1 MTPPA
6 RHLAAIRRPRAL
18 AVGAVAVV
26 VAVSGVTIA
35 VTHTSDDARMPSAA
49 GASSASSPAP
59 TASTTPPS
67 ATPTA
72 TPTPTRSATPTR
84 TPTRTAAPTRTTKPP
99 TSKPRTTTPGST
111 GGYGVPAG
119 TALRASG
126 SLTLSRAGQ
135 VVSGLDVTGCIT
147 VRANNVTIRN
157 TRVRGT
163 CEVIVDNRATGL
175 VLDHVEIDGRGSPST
190 LGIGHDSFTARNV
203 YVHGVGDGMR
213 ANGNVLVTGS
223 RITDLASG
231 GGSHN
236 DGIQITQGRSI
247 RIIGNVIE
255 NRHAQTSAIMIG
267 ADQGSIASVL
277 VQGNTLSGGG
287 YTLYGG
293 AEPPAGNTIS
303 GIVLSG
309 NRFSRKYFPSS
320 GAYGPLTA
328 TNDARISV
336 SGNVWA
342 DTGRPVS

>member
-1 MTPPA
+1 
-6 RHLAAIRRPRAL
+6 
-18 AVGAVAVV
+18 
-26 VAVSGVTIA
+26 
-35 VTHTSDDARMPSAA
+35 
-49 GASSASSPAP
+49 
-59 TASTTPPS
+59 
-67 ATPTA
+67 
-72 TPTPTRSATPTR
+72 
-84 TPTRTAAPTRTTKPP
+84 
-99 TSKPRTTTPGST
+99 
-111 GGYGVPAG
+111 VPAG

-126 SLTLSRAGQ
+126 NLTLSRAGQ

-175 VLDHVEIDGRGSPST
+175 VLDHVEVDGRGSPST

-203 YVHGVGDGMR
+203 YVHGVGDGVR

-223 RITDLASG
+223 RITDLAAG

-236 DGIQITQGRSI
+236 DGIQITQGRNI
-247 RIIGNVIE
+247 RIVGNVIE

-267 ADQGSIASVL
+267 ADQGSVASVL

-293 AEPPAGNTIS
+293 AEPPAGNSIS

-336 SGNVWA
+336 IGNVWA